1 MDFLVNIDTRRVYE
15 LSERELAELIERE
28 QERGREL
35 LAEGVLRQ
43 LWRLPGKRAN
53 VGIWSAPEAD
63 ALEAALNSLPIRPYA
78 EFEVTPLA
86 THPLMA
92 G

>member
-15 LSERELAELIERE
+15 LPERELAELIERE